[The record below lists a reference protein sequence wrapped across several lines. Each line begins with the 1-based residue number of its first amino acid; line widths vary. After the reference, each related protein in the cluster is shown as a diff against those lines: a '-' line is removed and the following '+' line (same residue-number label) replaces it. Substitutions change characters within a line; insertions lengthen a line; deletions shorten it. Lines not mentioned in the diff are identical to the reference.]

1 MLIITPLRTKLCVH
15 KILAHTVSLRI
26 ADEVSAHSTCVGRN
40 EDIGPELRVEAGEHL
55 LELGV
60 EEGGG
65 LHQLRRAFPCP
76 APHGQLGRH
85 TAEWPCARHQH
96 PSCSELVHPLYQTQQ
111 YC

>member
-1 MLIITPLRTKLCVH
+1 MLIITPLAELTVH
-15 KILAHTVSLRI
+15 KILARTVSLRI
-26 ADEVSAHSTCVGRN
+26 ADEVSGHSTCVGPN

-60 EEGGG
+60 VEVGGS
-65 LHQLRRAFPCP
+65 HQLRRAFPRP

-85 TAEWPCARHQH
+85 TAEWPCARNQH
-96 PSCSELVHPLYQTQQ
+96 PSCSKLVHPLYQTQQ